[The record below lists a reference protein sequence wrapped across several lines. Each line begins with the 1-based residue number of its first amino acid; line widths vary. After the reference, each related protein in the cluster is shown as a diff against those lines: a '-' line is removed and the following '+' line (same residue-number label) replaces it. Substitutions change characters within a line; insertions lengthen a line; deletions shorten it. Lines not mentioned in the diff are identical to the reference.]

1 MLITSKSNKEEKTV
15 KVYMAKKKSK
25 KKKFQENQILEQ
37 DENYYF
43 IAGYTS
49 ACFPYGVTWEEARKD
64 DLIDDV
70 DNIECGE
77 DEELPFD

>member
-1 MLITSKSNKEEKTV
+1 
-15 KVYMAKKKSK
+15 MAKKKSK

-49 ACFPYGVTWEEARKD
+49 AGFPYGVTWEEARKD
-64 DLIDDV
+64 GLIDDV